1 MGAIPLKDTH
11 VKRSSSMSFARRWK
25 HENLRLIL
33 LSGII
38 SIAMIFMLLVLLY
51 GSSEKHVSV
60 VLNGQETVVST
71 KQGVLQR
78 LLDEQAIT
86 VGPHDKVSVPLD
98 SKISDGDKIIIE
110 LAIPITVKADGKTS
124 TVYTTEKTVESAIGE
139 LNITLRD
146 LDKITPS
153 LGTVLKPNTTVKV
166 VRVDKKISHTEHE
179 IPFKVVKT
187 TDATMEKGKSKM
199 ITAGKNGHIVKSF
212 EHIFEDGVLVSTTL
226 VTKVVEK
233 SVVNKVVAVGT
244 KKKPQVS
251 VLSASPEFG
260 SITAKGFK
268 ARKTLNN
275 VTLTAYTAG
284 VASTGKS
291 ASHPQYGITASGA
304 KVKEGRTIAV
314 DPDVIPLG
322 WWVYIEG
329 IGFRRAEDTGSAIN
343 GNKIDVY
350 YESESYANKFGKKR
364 GYTVYVLGPTKPS
377 SS

>member
-25 HENLRLIL
+25 HENLRLIVI
-33 LSGII
+33 SGII
-38 SIAMIFMLLVLLY
+38 SIAMTFMLLVLLY
-51 GSSEKHVSV
+51 GTSEKRVSV

-71 KQGVLQR
+71 KQKDLQH
-78 LLDEQAIT
+78 LLDEQAIA
-86 VGPHDKVSVPLD
+86 VGPHDKVSVPLNA
-98 SKISDGDKIIIE
+98 KIKDGDQIVIE
-110 LAIPITVKADGKTS
+110 QAIPITVKADGKTN
-124 TVYTTEKTVESAIGE
+124 TVYTTEKTVEAAIKE
-139 LNITLRD
+139 LHISLRD

-153 LGTVLKPNTTVKV
+153 LGTALKPNTTVKV
-166 VRVDKKISHTEHE
+166 VRVDKKITHTEHE
-179 IPFKVVKT
+179 IPFRVIKT
-187 TDATMEKGKSKM
+187 ADKSLEKGKLKM
-199 ITAGKNGHIVKSF
+199 VAAGKNGHLVKSF
-212 EHIFEDGVLVSTTL
+212 EHVFEDGVLVSTTL
-226 VTKVVEK
+226 ITKVVEK
-233 SVVNKVVAVGT
+233 SAVNKVVAVGT
-244 KKKPQVS
+244 KKPPQVS
-251 VLSASPEFG
+251 ILSASADSG
-260 SITAKGFK
+260 SLSGFK
-268 ARKTLNN
+268 VRKTLNN
-275 VTLTAYTAG
+275 VTLTAYSAG

-291 ASHPQYGITASGA
+291 ASHPQYGITASGT

-377 SS
+377 AS